1 MPATLLALRHC
12 VLCAGAQRGCN
23 VFLCLH
29 WLRHHCYHR
38 RRSKEPQHLHPLRH
52 HGLTRCVLDSIRV
65 RKYLLHAYIYN
76 TCPYVLAIHV
86 QPSTVGLEEG
96 EASTVLWAGHA
107 WMTTACP
114 VSLHPV
120 NACLY
125 SVISGQGISLLPQG
139 GRD

>member
-1 MPATLLALRHC
+1 MPATLMALRQW
-12 VLCAGAQRGCN
+12 VLCAGAQRGCD

-52 HGLTRCVLDSIRV
+52 HGLTCCVLDSIRV
-65 RKYLLHAYIYN
+65 RKYLLYVCVYVN
-76 TCPYVLAIHV
+76 TCPYVLAIRV
-86 QPSTVGLEEG
+86 QPSTGGLQEVET
-96 EASTVLWAGHA
+96 STAVWDRTYT
-107 WMTTACP
+107 WMATACP

-125 SVISGQGISLLPQG
+125 SGISGPLLP
-139 GRD
+139 